1 MQAPRPKPKP
11 FYAKLHNQVIIAIIA
26 AIIVGGVWP
35 DIAVKMK
42 PLGDGFI
49 KLIGMMIAPIV
60 FCIIVSGI
68 SGMGSAGRV
77 ARLGVKTMVYFYVV
91 SALALLL
98 GLIAAN
104 LIPTGVGLNIDPRS
118 IDTSSI
124 AGYVTAAK
132 DQGVVAFLL
141 SIIPVTMI
149 DAFAKGAILQV
160 VLVAAL
166 FGLALIH
173 LGERASFVKDLVD
186 QLTGVVFSIV
196 EMIIALSPVGAF
208 GAMAFTVGRF
218 GLHSLLPLL
227 KLILVFYGACL
238 AFVLIVLVPIARH
251 VGFSVFKFCRYI
263 LDEILIFLSIAN
275 SEALLPRL
283 MEKLERMGVP
293 KSVVGLVVPTGYSFN
308 LAGSS
313 IYFTLCVIFIAQA
326 TNTTL
331 PLDRQIVILLIAML
345 MSKGATGFTGAG
357 FVVLAGTLSAIPDIP
372 MAGLAL
378 LLGIDPFMQRGRG
391 LVNYLGNGIAAI
403 AIAAWAKD
411 LDVAELNRRLDLGP
425 DADASFVPSAP
436 MPHPQQASAV
446 DDAEAEA

>member
-1 MQAPRPKPKP
+1 MHALTHKPKP
-11 FYAKLHNQVIIAIIA
+11 FYSKLHNQVIIAIAA
-26 AIIVGGVWP
+26 AIILGAAWP
-35 DIAVKMK
+35 EVAVKMK

-68 SGMGSAGRV
+68 SGMGSVRRV
-77 ARLGVKTMVYFYVV
+77 ARIGVKTLVYFYVV

-104 LIPTGVGLNIDPRS
+104 LIPTGSGLNADPRT

-124 AGYVTAAK
+124 SGYFTAAK
-132 DQGVVAFLL
+132 EQGVVPFLL
-141 SIIPVTMI
+141 NIIPVTMV

-166 FGLALIH
+166 FGMALIS
-173 LGERASFVKDLVD
+173 LGDRARVVKDFVD
-186 QLTGVVFSIV
+186 QLTRVVFAIV
-196 EMIIALSPVGAF
+196 EMIVALSPIGAF

-218 GLHSLLPLL
+218 GLQSLLPLL
-227 KLILVFYGACL
+227 KLIVVFYGTCIV
-238 AFVLIVLVPIARH
+238 FGLIVLVPIARH
-251 VGFSVFKFCRYI
+251 VGFSVLKFCRYI
-263 LDEILIFLSIAN
+263 LDEILVFLSIAN

-283 MEKLERMGVP
+283 MEKLERLGVS

-308 LAGSS
+308 LAGSN

-326 TNTTL
+326 TNTPL
-331 PLDRQIVILLIAML
+331 PLERQLAILLLTMV

-357 FVVLAGTLSAIPDIP
+357 FVVLAGTLSALPDIP

-391 LVNYLGNGIAAI
+391 LTNYVGNGIAAI
-403 AIAAWAKD
+403 AIAAWERAV
-411 LDVAELNRRLDLGP
+411 DVAELNRRLGPDP
-425 DADASFVPSAP
+425 DADIPEPPTGLAP
-436 MPHPQQASAV
+436 QSDEGAAASASG
-446 DDAEAEA
+446 

>member
-1 MQAPRPKPKP
+1 MLAPILKPKP
-11 FYAKLHNQVIIAIIA
+11 FYAKLHNQVIMAIVA

-35 DIAVKMK
+35 DIVVKVK

-141 SIIPVTMI
+141 NIIPVTMI

-160 VLVAAL
+160 VLIAAL
-166 FGLALIH
+166 FGVALIF
-173 LGERASFVKDLVD
+173 LGDRARAVKDLVD
-186 QLTGVVFSIV
+186 QLTRVVFSIV
-196 EMIIALSPVGAF
+196 EMIIKLSPVGAF

-218 GLHSLLPLL
+218 GLHALLPLL
-227 KLILVFYGACL
+227 KLILVFYGACI
-238 AFVLIVLVPIARH
+238 AFVLIVLVPIARR
-251 VGFSVFKFCRYI
+251 VGFSVRKFCRYL
-263 LDEILIFLSIAN
+263 LDEILLLLSIAN

-283 MEKLERMGVP
+283 MEKLERLGVS

-326 TNTTL
+326 TNTAL
-331 PLDRQIVILLIAML
+331 PLERQLVILVVTML

-357 FVVLAGTLSAIPDIP
+357 FVVLAGTLAALPDIP

-391 LVNYLGNGIAAI
+391 LTNYVGNGIAAI
-403 AIAAWAKD
+403 AIAAWERAV
-411 LDVAELNRRLDLGP
+411 DVVELNRRLGLD
-425 DADASFVPSAP
+425 
-436 MPHPQQASAV
+436 
-446 DDAEAEA
+446 